1 MFIKILLSP
10 ARGFLFRLLNSIN
23 MKNSF
28 KKLSCFLILL
38 LFVASA
44 CDTAKDSSSSEFN
57 IEYKKYTLE
66 NGLEVVLHQDTSDPM
81 VAVAVLYHV
90 GSNREKVGKTGF
102 AHFFEHMLFQN
113 SENVGAGNFIK
124 NMNDLGGTFNGGT
137 WTDGTVYFE
146 TVPSDALE
154 QVLWMESD
162 RMGFFINTVSEWGL
176 ENEKQ
181 VVKNEKRQGVDNRP
195 YGHKEYVQLTNLY
208 PKGHPYSW
216 DVIGSLEDL
225 QNATIA
231 DVREFYEKWYGVN
244 NATLVIAGDINEADA
259 EALVEKYFG
268 ELTPREEVET
278 IEPRPA
284 VLSTNKLFFHED
296 KFANLPDLEMVWP
309 TVEKYHPDM
318 WALDMLGQVL
328 SDGKKSPLYK
338 VIVEEKKLAPSVFA
352 YNSSNEIAGTFKLG
366 ARAFDGV
373 NLNDLKAALDEAFQ
387 KFETEGFSD
396 TDLDRI
402 KVGLETNVYNAASS
416 VFSKAYQLADYNTFA
431 GDPGYITKDL
441 QNSLAVTREDIMR
454 VYNKYIKGQS
464 FLATSFVPVGQ
475 TDLILDGSV
484 RASVVEE
491 AIVQGAEGNL
501 DKLEKDVDFVK
512 TASKIDRS
520 KAPALK
526 GELSFTPPSISKD
539 ELANGMDVFHIYQD
553 ELPMAQFSIR
563 LKGGMLLDQP
573 DKVGTSA
580 LLDNMMMEGTANK
593 TPQELQEAIGQLGA
607 SVRVFTS
614 QEYMTISGSC
624 LAKNYE
630 KVLALVHEVITEPRW
645 DAAEFERVKSSA
657 LNAIQQSNANP
668 NAIAQKVFNKVLYGE
683 DHIFANPVSGT
694 TQSVQNI
701 TLDDLK
707 TYYENNFSPSIA
719 SFHFVGAIKQSDV
732 LESLNVFGDW
742 ESKEVTIP
750 SYEIKAPTLDSRIYF
765 VDYPD
770 AKQSVI
776 NIGRVSMEE
785 DSKDYA
791 AATMANY
798 KLGSGSGSILFKKLR
813 LEKGYTYGAYS
824 NYARRQNGTAFT
836 AASSVRSNVTK
847 ESVELFKEILD
858 NYGSDFSEA
867 DMESTKTS
875 ILRSN
880 TQSYETL
887 GSLMGIL
894 QNVSTYDLPLDY
906 VQKDEATLKSMDVA
920 EAQRLISEY
929 MNPDKLIYVVVGDGE
944 TQLKRLND
952 VGLGK
957 PVLVNKDD
965 ESLVIKR

>member
-1 MFIKILLSP
+1 MKYNFRNYSYCLL
-10 ARGFLFRLLNSIN
+10 
-23 MKNSF
+23 
-28 KKLSCFLILL
+28 LL
-38 LFVASA
+38 LFIATA
-44 CDTAKDSSSSEFN
+44 CDTAKNSSSDEFN
-57 IEYKKYTLE
+57 IDYKKYTLE
-66 NGLEVVLHQDTSDPM
+66 NGLQVVLHQDTSDPT

-208 PKGHPYSW
+208 PEGHPYSW

-225 QNATIA
+225 QNATVA
-231 DVREFYEKWYGVN
+231 DVKEFYEQWYGVN
-244 NATLVIAGDINEADA
+244 NATLVIAGDIDEA
-259 EALVEKYFG
+259 EAEILIEKYFG
-268 ELTPREEVET
+268 ELVPRADVET

-284 VLSTNKLFFHED
+284 VLSANKLFFHED

-318 WALDMLGQVL
+318 WALDLLGQIL
-328 SDGKKSPLYK
+328 TDGKKSALYK

-373 NLNDLKAALDEAFQ
+373 NLNELKAAMDEAFA
-387 KFETEGFSD
+387 KFETDGFSD
-396 TDLDRI
+396 SDLNRI
-402 KVGLETNVYNAASS
+402 KIGLETSVYNSASS
-416 VFSKAYQLADYNTFA
+416 VFNKAYQLADYNTFA
-431 GDPGYITKDL
+431 GDPGFIKEDL
-441 QNSLAVTREDIMR
+441 QNSLDVTREDIMR
-454 VYNKYIKGQS
+454 VYNKYIKGHS

-475 TDLILDGSV
+475 TDLILEGSV

-491 AIVQGAEGNL
+491 AIVQGAEGNI
-501 DKLEKDVDFVK
+501 DKFEKDVEFVK

-520 KAPALK
+520 TAPALK
-526 GELSFTPPSISKD
+526 GELSFTPPSITKE
-539 ELANGMDVFHIYQD
+539 ELANGMDVLHIYQD

-563 LKGGMLLDQP
+563 LKGGMLLDNP
-573 DKVGTSA
+573 EMVGTSA
-580 LLDNMMMEGTANK
+580 LLDNMMMEGTVNR
-593 TPQELQEAIGQLGA
+593 TPLELQEALGQLGA
-607 SVRVFTS
+607 SVRIFTS
-614 QEYMTISGSC
+614 QEYMTISGNS
-624 LAKNYE
+624 LAKNYDE
-630 KVLALVHEVITEPRW
+630 VIAIVHEVITQPRW
-645 DAAEFERVKSSA
+645 DEDEFARIKSSA
-657 LNAIQQSNANP
+657 LNSIQQNNANP
-668 NAIAQKVFNKVLYGE
+668 NAIASKVFNKVLYGE

-694 TQSVQNI
+694 ASSVSKI

-707 TYYENNFSPSIA
+707 AYYERNFSPSVA
-719 SFHFVGAIKQSDV
+719 SFHFVGAIEQADV
-732 LESLNVFGDW
+732 VKSLEIFNDW
-742 ESKEVTIP
+742 KSKEVEFP
-750 SYEIKAPTLDSRIYF
+750 VYEIKPPSLDSRIYF
-765 VDYPD
+765 VDYPE

-776 NIGRVSMEE
+776 NIGRVSMEG
-785 DSKDYA
+785 DNNDYA

-824 NYARRQNGTAFT
+824 NYSRKQNGTSFT

-858 NYGSDFSEA
+858 NYGSDFSAE
-867 DMESTKTS
+867 DMSSTKTS

-887 GSLMGIL
+887 GSLVGIL
-894 QNVSTYDLPLDY
+894 QNISTYDLPLDY
-906 VQKDEATLKSMDVA
+906 VKKEEATLKSMDVA
-920 EAQRLISEY
+920 EAQRLIAEY
-929 MNPDKLIYVVVGDGE
+929 MNPDKLIYVVVGDGK
-944 TQLKRLND
+944 TQLKRLDNI
-952 VGLGK
+952 GLGK

-965 ESLVIKR
+965 ESLVIKK

>member
-1 MFIKILLSP
+1 
-10 ARGFLFRLLNSIN
+10 
-23 MKNSF
+23 MKHNF
-28 KKLSCFLILL
+28 KKYSLYLVLL
-38 LFVASA
+38 LVIATA
-44 CDTAKDSSSSEFN
+44 CDTAKDSSSDEFN
-57 IEYKKYTLE
+57 IDYKKYTLE
-66 NGLEVVLHQDTSDPM
+66 NGLQVVLHQDTSDPT

-208 PKGHPYSW
+208 PEGHPYSW

-225 QNATIA
+225 QNATVA
-231 DVREFYEKWYGVN
+231 DVKEFYEQWYGVN
-244 NATLVIAGDINEADA
+244 NATLVIAGDIDEA
-259 EALVEKYFG
+259 EAEILIEKYFG
-268 ELTPREEVET
+268 ELVPRADVET

-284 VLSTNKLFFHED
+284 VLSANKLFFHED

-318 WALDMLGQVL
+318 WALDLLGQIL
-328 SDGKKSPLYK
+328 TDGKKSALYK

-373 NLNDLKAALDEAFQ
+373 NLNELKAAMDEAFA
-387 KFETEGFSD
+387 KFETNGFSD
-396 TDLDRI
+396 SDLNRI
-402 KVGLETNVYNAASS
+402 KIGLETSVYNSASS
-416 VFSKAYQLADYNTFA
+416 VFNKAYQLADYNTFA
-431 GDPGYITKDL
+431 GDPGFIKEDL
-441 QNSLAVTREDIMR
+441 QNSLDVTREDIMR
-454 VYNKYIKGQS
+454 VYNKYIKGHS

-475 TDLILDGSV
+475 TDLILEGSV

-491 AIVQGAEGNL
+491 AIVQGAEGNI
-501 DKLEKDVDFVK
+501 DKFEKDVEFVK

-520 KAPALK
+520 TAPALK
-526 GELSFTPPSISKD
+526 GELSFTPPSITKE
-539 ELANGMDVFHIYQD
+539 ELANGMDVLHIYQD

-563 LKGGMLLDQP
+563 LKGGMLLDNP
-573 DKVGTSA
+573 EMVGTSA
-580 LLDNMMMEGTANK
+580 LLDNMMMEGTVNR
-593 TPQELQEAIGQLGA
+593 TPLELQEALGQLGA
-607 SVRVFTS
+607 SVRIFTS
-614 QEYMTISGSC
+614 QEYMTISGNS
-624 LAKNYE
+624 LAKNYDE
-630 KVLALVHEVITEPRW
+630 VLAIVHEVITQPRW
-645 DAAEFERVKSSA
+645 DEDEFARIKSSA
-657 LNAIQQSNANP
+657 LNSIQQNNANP
-668 NAIAQKVFNKVLYGE
+668 NAIASKVFNKVLYGE

-694 TQSVQNI
+694 ASSVSKI

-707 TYYENNFSPSIA
+707 AYYERNFSPSVA
-719 SFHFVGAIKQSDV
+719 SFHFVGAIEQADV
-732 LESLNVFGDW
+732 MKSLEIFNDW
-742 ESKEVTIP
+742 KSKEVEFP
-750 SYEIKAPTLDSRIYF
+750 VYEIKPPSLDSRIYF
-765 VDYPD
+765 VDYPE

-776 NIGRVSMEE
+776 NIGRVSMEGDNE
-785 DSKDYA
+785 DYA

-824 NYARRQNGTAFT
+824 DYSRKQNGTSFT

-858 NYGSDFSEA
+858 NYESDFSAE
-867 DMESTKTS
+867 DMSSTKTS

-887 GSLMGIL
+887 GSLVGIL
-894 QNVSTYDLPLDY
+894 QNISTYDLPLDY
-906 VQKDEATLKSMDVA
+906 VKKEEATLKSMDVA
-920 EAQRLISEY
+920 EAQRLIAEY
-929 MNPDKLIYVVVGDGE
+929 MNPDKLIYVVVGDGK
-944 TQLKRLND
+944 TQLKRLDNI
-952 VGLGK
+952 GLGK

-965 ESLVIKR
+965 ESLVIKK

>member
-1 MFIKILLSP
+1 
-10 ARGFLFRLLNSIN
+10 
-23 MKNSF
+23 MKHNF
-28 KKLSCFLILL
+28 KQYSLYLVLL
-38 LFVASA
+38 LFIATA
-44 CDTAKDSSSSEFN
+44 CDTAKDSSSDEFN
-57 IEYKKYTLE
+57 IDYKKYTLE
-66 NGLEVVLHQDTSDPM
+66 NGLQVVLHQDTSDPT

-208 PKGHPYSW
+208 PEGHPYSW

-231 DVREFYEKWYGVN
+231 DVKEFYEQWYGVN
-244 NATLVIAGDINEADA
+244 NATLVIAGDIDEA
-259 EALVEKYFG
+259 EAEILIEKYFG
-268 ELTPREEVET
+268 ELVPRADVET

-284 VLSTNKLFFHED
+284 VLSANKLFFHED

-318 WALDMLGQVL
+318 WALDLLGQIL
-328 SDGKKSPLYK
+328 TDGKKSALYK

-366 ARAFDGV
+366 ARGFDGV
-373 NLNDLKAALDEAFQ
+373 NLNELKAAMDEAFA
-387 KFETEGFSD
+387 KFETNGFSD
-396 TDLDRI
+396 SDLNRI
-402 KVGLETNVYNAASS
+402 KIGLETSVYNSASS
-416 VFSKAYQLADYNTFA
+416 VFNKAYQLADYNTFA
-431 GDPGYITKDL
+431 GDPGFIKEDL
-441 QNSLAVTREDIMR
+441 QNSLDVTREDIMR
-454 VYNKYIKGQS
+454 VYNKYIKGHS

-475 TDLILDGSV
+475 TDLILEGSV

-491 AIVQGAEGNL
+491 AIVQGAEGNI
-501 DKLEKDVDFVK
+501 DKFEKDVEFVK

-520 KAPALK
+520 TAPALK
-526 GELSFTPPSISKD
+526 GELSFTPPSITKE
-539 ELANGMDVFHIYQD
+539 ELANGMDVLHIYQD

-563 LKGGMLLDQP
+563 LKGGMLLDNP
-573 DKVGTSA
+573 EMVGTSA
-580 LLDNMMMEGTANK
+580 LLDNMMMEGTANR
-593 TPQELQEAIGQLGA
+593 TPLELQEALGQLGA
-607 SVRVFTS
+607 SVRIFTS
-614 QEYMTISGSC
+614 QEYMTISGNS
-624 LAKNYE
+624 LAKNYD
-630 KVLALVHEVITEPRW
+630 KVLAIVHEVITQPRW
-645 DAAEFERVKSSA
+645 DEDEFARIKSSA
-657 LNAIQQSNANP
+657 LNSIQQNNANP
-668 NAIAQKVFNKVLYGE
+668 NAIASKVFNKVLYGE

-694 TQSVQNI
+694 ASSVSKI

-707 TYYENNFSPSIA
+707 AYYERNFSPSVA
-719 SFHFVGAIKQSDV
+719 SFHFVGAIEQADV
-732 LESLNVFGDW
+732 VKSLEIFNDW
-742 ESKEVTIP
+742 KSKEVEFP
-750 SYEIKAPTLDSRIYF
+750 VYEIKPPSLDSRIYF
-765 VDYPD
+765 VDYPE

-776 NIGRVSMEE
+776 NIGRVSMEGDNE
-785 DSKDYA
+785 DYA

-824 NYARRQNGTAFT
+824 DYSRKQNGTSFT

-858 NYGSDFSEA
+858 NYGSDFSAE
-867 DMESTKTS
+867 DMSSTKTS

-887 GSLMGIL
+887 GSLVGIL
-894 QNVSTYDLPLDY
+894 QNISTYDLPLDY
-906 VQKDEATLKSMDVA
+906 VKKEEATLKSMDVA
-920 EAQRLISEY
+920 EAQRLIAEY
-929 MNPDKLIYVVVGDGE
+929 MNPDKLIYVVVGDGK
-944 TQLKRLND
+944 TQLKRLDNI
-952 VGLGK
+952 GLGK

-965 ESLVIKR
+965 ESLVIKK

>member
-1 MFIKILLSP
+1 MKYNLKKLGSLLVL
-10 ARGFLFRLLNSIN
+10 FLF
-23 MKNSF
+23 
-28 KKLSCFLILL
+28 
-38 LFVASA
+38 VTTA
-44 CDTAKDSSSSEFN
+44 CDVSVNSSSDDFS
-57 IEYKKYTLE
+57 IDYKKYTLE

-124 NMNDLGGTFNGGT
+124 NMNDLGGSFNGGT

-208 PKGHPYSW
+208 PEGHPYSW

-225 QNATIA
+225 QNATID

-244 NATLVIAGDINEADA
+244 NATLVIAGDIDEADA

-268 ELTPREEVET
+268 ELEPREEVEA
-278 IEPRPA
+278 IEPMPA
-284 VLSTNKLFFHED
+284 VLNANKLLFHED

-318 WALDMLGQVL
+318 WALDLLGQIL
-328 SDGKKSPLYK
+328 TDGKKSALYK
-338 VIVEEKKLAPSVFA
+338 VIVEEKKLAPSVYTF
-352 YNSSNEIAGTFKLG
+352 NSSNEIAGTFKLG
-366 ARAFDGV
+366 ARAFDGT
-373 NLNDLKAALDEAFQ
+373 NLNDLKAAFDEAFER
-387 KFETEGFSD
+387 FETEGFSD
-396 TDLDRI
+396 ADLDRI
-402 KVGLETNVYNAASS
+402 KIGLETNVYNSASS
-416 VFSKAYQLADYNTFA
+416 VFNKAYQLADYNTFA
-431 GDPGYITKDL
+431 GDPGYITTDL

-454 VYNKYIKGQS
+454 VYNQYIKDQN

-475 TDLILDGSV
+475 GDLVLDGSV
-484 RASVVEE
+484 KASVVEE

-501 DKLEKDVDFVK
+501 DKYEKDVEFVK

-520 KAPALK
+520 TAPPLK
-526 GELSFTPPSISKD
+526 GELSFTPPSISKAA
-539 ELANGMDVFHIYQD
+539 LANGMNVLHIYQD

-563 LKGGMLLDQP
+563 IKGGMLLDQP
-573 DKVGTSA
+573 EKVGTSA
-580 LLDNMMMEGTANK
+580 LLDNMMMEGTANR

-614 QEYMTISGSC
+614 QEYMTISGNC
-624 LAKNYE
+624 LAKNYD
-630 KVLALVHEVITEPRW
+630 KVLALVHEVITQPRW
-645 DAAEFERVKSSA
+645 DEAEFERIKSSA
-657 LNAIQQSNANP
+657 LNSIQQRNANP
-668 NAIAQKVFNKVLYGE
+668 NAIASKVFNKVLYGE

-694 TQSVQNI
+694 ASSVSGI
-701 TLDDLK
+701 TLEDLK
-707 TYYENNFSPSIA
+707 AYYNTNFSPSIA
-719 SFHFVGAIKQSDV
+719 SFHFVGAISEEDV
-732 LESLNVFGDW
+732 VGSLDIFNDW
-742 ESKEVTIP
+742 ERKEVNFP
-750 SYEIKAPTLDSRIYF
+750 SYEIKAPSLDSRIYF

-776 NIGRVSMEE
+776 NIGRVSMEG
-785 DSKDYA
+785 DNSDYA

-813 LEKGYTYGAYS
+813 LEKGYTYGAFS
-824 NYARRQNGTAFT
+824 NYSRKQNGTAFT

-858 NYGSDFSEA
+858 NYGTEFSEE
-867 DMESTKTS
+867 DMNSTKTS

-887 GSLMGIL
+887 GSLVGIL
-894 QNVSTYDLPLDY
+894 QNISTYDLPLDY

-920 EAQRLISEY
+920 EAKRLIAEY
-929 MNPDKLIYVVVGDGE
+929 MNPDKLIYVVVGDGK
-944 TQLKRLND
+944 TQLKRLNN

-965 ESLVIKR
+965 ESLVIKK

>member
-1 MFIKILLSP
+1 
-10 ARGFLFRLLNSIN
+10 
-23 MKNSF
+23 MKHNF
-28 KKLSCFLILL
+28 KKYSLYLVLL
-38 LFVASA
+38 LFIATA
-44 CDTAKDSSSSEFN
+44 CDTAQDSSSDEFN
-57 IEYKKYTLE
+57 IDYKKYTLE
-66 NGLEVVLHQDTSDPM
+66 NGLQVVLHQDTSDPT

-208 PKGHPYSW
+208 PEGHPYSW

-231 DVREFYEKWYGVN
+231 DVKEFYEQWYGVN
-244 NATLVIAGDINEADA
+244 NATLVIAGDIDEA
-259 EALVEKYFG
+259 EAEILIEKYFG
-268 ELTPREEVET
+268 ELVPRADVET

-284 VLSTNKLFFHED
+284 VLSANKLFFHED

-318 WALDMLGQVL
+318 WALDLLGQIL
-328 SDGKKSPLYK
+328 TDGKKSALYK

-352 YNSSNEIAGTFKLG
+352 YNGSNEIAGTFKLG

-373 NLNDLKAALDEAFQ
+373 NLNELKAAMDEAFA
-387 KFETEGFSD
+387 KFETDGFSD
-396 TDLDRI
+396 SDLNRI
-402 KVGLETNVYNAASS
+402 KIGLETSVYNSASS
-416 VFSKAYQLADYNTFA
+416 VFNKAYQLADYNTFA
-431 GDPGYITKDL
+431 GDPGFIKEDL
-441 QNSLAVTREDIMR
+441 QNSLDVTREDIMG
-454 VYNKYIKGQS
+454 VYNKYIKGHS

-475 TDLILDGSV
+475 TDLILEGSV

-491 AIVQGAEGNL
+491 AIVQGAEGNI
-501 DKLEKDVDFVK
+501 DKFEKDVEFVK

-520 KAPALK
+520 TAPALK
-526 GELSFTPPSISKD
+526 GELSFTPPSITKE
-539 ELANGMDVFHIYQD
+539 ELANGMDVLHIYQD

-563 LKGGMLLDQP
+563 LKGGMLLDNP
-573 DKVGTSA
+573 EMVGTSA
-580 LLDNMMMEGTANK
+580 LLDNMMMEGTVNR
-593 TPQELQEAIGQLGA
+593 TPLELQEALGQLGA
-607 SVRVFTS
+607 SVRIFTS
-614 QEYMTISGSC
+614 QEYMTISGNS
-624 LAKNYE
+624 LAKNYDE
-630 KVLALVHEVITEPRW
+630 VLAIVHEVITQPRW
-645 DAAEFERVKSSA
+645 DEDEFARIKSSA
-657 LNAIQQSNANP
+657 LNSIQQNNANP
-668 NAIAQKVFNKVLYGE
+668 NAIASKVFNKVLYGE

-694 TQSVQNI
+694 ASSVSKI

-707 TYYENNFSPSIA
+707 AYYERNFSPSVA
-719 SFHFVGAIKQSDV
+719 SFHFVGAIEQADV
-732 LESLNVFGDW
+732 VKSLEIFNDW
-742 ESKEVTIP
+742 KSKEVEFP
-750 SYEIKAPTLDSRIYF
+750 VYEIKPPSLDSRIYF
-765 VDYPD
+765 VDYPE

-776 NIGRVSMEE
+776 NIGRVSMEGDNE
-785 DSKDYA
+785 DYA

-824 NYARRQNGTAFT
+824 DYSRKQNGTSFT

-847 ESVELFKEILD
+847 ESIELFKEILD
-858 NYGSDFSEA
+858 NYGIDFSAE
-867 DMESTKTS
+867 DMSSTKTS

-887 GSLMGIL
+887 GSLVGIL
-894 QNVSTYDLPLDY
+894 QNISTYDLPLDY
-906 VQKDEATLKSMDVA
+906 VKKEEATLKSMDVA
-920 EAQRLISEY
+920 EAQRLIAEY
-929 MNPDKLIYVVVGDGE
+929 MNPDKLIYVVVGDGK
-944 TQLKRLND
+944 TQLKRLDNI
-952 VGLGK
+952 GLGK

-965 ESLVIKR
+965 ESLVIKK

>member
-1 MFIKILLSP
+1 MKYNFKKYSYWLVLLFFMAAGCDS
-10 ARGFLFRLLNSIN
+10 A
-23 MKNSF
+23 KNS
-28 KKLSCFLILL
+28 
-38 LFVASA
+38 
-44 CDTAKDSSSSEFN
+44 SEEEFS
-57 IEYKKYTLE
+57 IDYKKYTLE
-66 NGLEVVLHQDTSDPM
+66 NGLEVVLHKDTSDPT

-208 PKGHPYSW
+208 PEGHPYSW

-231 DVREFYEKWYGVN
+231 DVKEFYEKWYGVN
-244 NATLVIAGDINEADA
+244 NATLVIAGDIDEEEA
-259 EALVEKYFG
+259 EVLIEKYFG

-278 IEPRPA
+278 IQPRPA
-284 VLSTNKLFFHED
+284 VLEANKLFFHED

-318 WALDMLGQVL
+318 WALDMLGQIL
-328 SDGKKSPLYK
+328 TDGKKSALYK
-338 VIVEEKKLAPSVFA
+338 VIVEEKKLAPSVFTF
-352 YNSSNEIAGTFKLG
+352 NSSNEIAGTFKLG

-373 NLNDLKAALDEAFQ
+373 NLNDLKAAMDEAFV

-396 TDLDRI
+396 SDLNRI
-402 KVGLETNVYNAASS
+402 KIGLETSVYNSASS
-416 VFSKAYQLADYNTFA
+416 VFNKAYQLADYNTFA

-441 QNSLAVTREDIMR
+441 QNSLDVTREDIMA
-454 VYNKYIKGQS
+454 VYNKYIKGQN

-475 TDLILDGSV
+475 TDLVLEGSV

-491 AIVQGAEGNL
+491 AIVQGAEGNI
-501 DKLEKDVDFVK
+501 DKFEKDVEFVK

-520 KAPALK
+520 TAPPLK
-526 GELSFTPPSISKD
+526 GELSFTPPTITKD
-539 ELANGMDVFHIYQD
+539 ELANGMNVLHIYQD

-563 LKGGMLLDQP
+563 LKGGMLLDNP
-573 DKVGTSA
+573 EMVGTSA
-580 LLDNMMMEGTANK
+580 LLDNMMMEGTANR
-593 TPQELQEAIGQLGA
+593 TPQELQEALGQLGA
-607 SVRVFTS
+607 SVRIFTS
-614 QEYMTISGSC
+614 QEYMTISGNS
-624 LAKNYE
+624 LAKNYDE
-630 KVLALVHEVITEPRW
+630 VLSIVHEVITQPRW
-645 DAAEFERVKSSA
+645 DEDEFARIKSSA
-657 LNAIQQSNANP
+657 LNSIQQSNANP
-668 NAIAQKVFNKVLYGE
+668 NAIASKVFNKVLYGE
-683 DHIFANPVSGT
+683 DHIFANPISGT
-694 TQSVQNI
+694 SSSVSKI

-707 TYYENNFSPSIA
+707 AYYEKNFSPSVA
-719 SFHFVGAIKQSDV
+719 SFHFVGAISRESV
-732 LESLNVFGDW
+732 VESLDIFNDW
-742 ESKEVTIP
+742 EAKDVQFP
-750 SYEIKAPTLDSRIYF
+750 DYEITPPSLDSRIYF
-765 VDYPD
+765 VDYPE

-776 NIGRVSMEE
+776 NIGRVSMEGNN
-785 DSKDYA
+785 DDYA

-847 ESVELFKEILD
+847 ESVQLFKEILD
-858 NYGSDFSEA
+858 NYGSDFSAE
-867 DMESTKTS
+867 DMSSTKTS

-887 GSLMGIL
+887 GSLVGIL
-894 QNVSTYDLPLDY
+894 QNISTYDLPLDY
-906 VQKDEATLKSMDVA
+906 VKQEESTLKSMDVA
-920 EAQRLISEY
+920 EAQRLIAEY
-929 MNPDKLIYVVVGDGE
+929 MNPDQLIYVVVGDGK
-944 TQLKRLND
+944 TQLKRLDNI
-952 VGLGK
+952 GLGK

-965 ESLVIKR
+965 ENLVIKK

>member
-1 MFIKILLSP
+1 
-10 ARGFLFRLLNSIN
+10 
-23 MKNSF
+23 MKHNF
-28 KKLSCFLILL
+28 KKYSLYLVLL
-38 LFVASA
+38 LFIATA
-44 CDTAKDSSSSEFN
+44 CDTAQDSSSDEFN
-57 IEYKKYTLE
+57 IDYKKYTLE
-66 NGLEVVLHQDTSDPM
+66 NGLQVVLHQDTSDPT

-208 PKGHPYSW
+208 PEGHPYSW

-231 DVREFYEKWYGVN
+231 DVKEFYEQWYGVN
-244 NATLVIAGDINEADA
+244 NATLVIAGDIDEA
-259 EALVEKYFG
+259 EAEILIEKYFG
-268 ELTPREEVET
+268 ELVPRADVET

-284 VLSTNKLFFHED
+284 VLSANKLFFHED

-318 WALDMLGQVL
+318 WALDLLGQIL
-328 SDGKKSPLYK
+328 TDGKKSALYK

-352 YNSSNEIAGTFKLG
+352 YNGSNEIAGTFKLG

-373 NLNDLKAALDEAFQ
+373 NLNELKAAMDEAFA
-387 KFETEGFSD
+387 KFETNGFSD
-396 TDLDRI
+396 SDLNRI
-402 KVGLETNVYNAASS
+402 KIGLETSVYNSASS
-416 VFSKAYQLADYNTFA
+416 VFNKAYQLADYNTFA
-431 GDPGYITKDL
+431 GDPGFIKEDL
-441 QNSLAVTREDIMR
+441 QNSLDVTREDIMG
-454 VYNKYIKGQS
+454 VYNKYIKGHS

-475 TDLILDGSV
+475 TDLILEGSV

-491 AIVQGAEGNL
+491 AIVQGAEGNI
-501 DKLEKDVDFVK
+501 DKFEKDVEFVK

-520 KAPALK
+520 TAPALK
-526 GELSFTPPSISKD
+526 GELSFTPPSITKE
-539 ELANGMDVFHIYQD
+539 ELANGMDVLHIYQD

-563 LKGGMLLDQP
+563 LKGGMLLDNP
-573 DKVGTSA
+573 EMVGTSA
-580 LLDNMMMEGTANK
+580 LLDNMMMEGTVNR
-593 TPQELQEAIGQLGA
+593 TPLELQEALGQLGA
-607 SVRVFTS
+607 SVRIFTS
-614 QEYMTISGSC
+614 QEYMTISGNS
-624 LAKNYE
+624 LAKNYDE
-630 KVLALVHEVITEPRW
+630 VLAIVHEVITQPRW
-645 DAAEFERVKSSA
+645 DEDEFARIKSSA
-657 LNAIQQSNANP
+657 LNSIQQNNANP
-668 NAIAQKVFNKVLYGE
+668 NAIASKVFNKVLYGE

-694 TQSVQNI
+694 ASSVSKI

-707 TYYENNFSPSIA
+707 AYYERNFSPSVA
-719 SFHFVGAIKQSDV
+719 SFHFVGAIEQADV
-732 LESLNVFGDW
+732 VKSLEIFNDW
-742 ESKEVTIP
+742 KSKEVEFP
-750 SYEIKAPTLDSRIYF
+750 VYEIKPPSLDSRIYF
-765 VDYPD
+765 VDYPE

-776 NIGRVSMEE
+776 NIGRVSMEGDNE
-785 DSKDYA
+785 DYA

-824 NYARRQNGTAFT
+824 DYSRKQNGTSFT

-847 ESVELFKEILD
+847 ESIELFKEILD
-858 NYGSDFSEA
+858 NYGIDFSAE
-867 DMESTKTS
+867 DMSSTKTS

-887 GSLMGIL
+887 GSLVGIL
-894 QNVSTYDLPLDY
+894 QNISTYDLPLDY
-906 VQKDEATLKSMDVA
+906 VKKEEATLKSMDVA
-920 EAQRLISEY
+920 EAQRLIAEY
-929 MNPDKLIYVVVGDGE
+929 MNPDKLIYVVVGDGK
-944 TQLKRLND
+944 TQLKRLDNI
-952 VGLGK
+952 GLGK

-965 ESLVIKR
+965 ESLVIKK

>member
-1 MFIKILLSP
+1 
-10 ARGFLFRLLNSIN
+10 
-23 MKNSF
+23 MKHNF
-28 KKLSCFLILL
+28 KKYSLYLVLL
-38 LFVASA
+38 LFVATA
-44 CDTAKDSSSSEFN
+44 CNTAKDASSDQFN
-57 IEYKKYTLE
+57 IDYKKYTLE
-66 NGLEVVLHQDTSDPM
+66 NGLQVVLHQDTSDPT

-208 PKGHPYSW
+208 PEGHPYSW

-231 DVREFYEKWYGVN
+231 DVKEFYEQWYGVN
-244 NATLVIAGDINEADA
+244 NATLVIAGDIDEA
-259 EALVEKYFG
+259 EAETLIEKYFG
-268 ELTPREEVET
+268 ELVPRADVET

-284 VLSTNKLFFHED
+284 VLSASKLFFHED

-318 WALDMLGQVL
+318 WALDLLGQIL
-328 SDGKKSPLYK
+328 TDGKKSALYK
-338 VIVEEKKLAPSVFA
+338 VIVEEKKLAPSLFA

-366 ARAFDGV
+366 ARGFDGV
-373 NLNDLKAALDEAFQ
+373 NLNDLKAAMDEALA
-387 KFETEGFSD
+387 KFETDGFSD
-396 TDLDRI
+396 SDLNRI
-402 KVGLETNVYNAASS
+402 KIGLETSVYNSASS
-416 VFSKAYQLADYNTFA
+416 VFNKAYQLADYNTFA
-431 GDPGYITKDL
+431 GDPGFFKEDL
-441 QNSLAVTREDIMR
+441 QNSLDVTREDITR
-454 VYNKYIKGQS
+454 VYNKYIKGHS

-475 TDLILDGSV
+475 TDLILEGSV

-491 AIVQGAEGNL
+491 AIVQGAEGNI
-501 DKLEKDVDFVK
+501 DKFEKDVEFVK
-512 TASKIDRS
+512 TASRIDRS
-520 KAPALK
+520 TAPALK
-526 GELSFTPPSISKD
+526 GELSFTPPSITKE
-539 ELANGMDVFHIYQD
+539 ELANGMDVLHIYQD

-563 LKGGMLLDQP
+563 LKGGMLLDNP
-573 DKVGTSA
+573 EMVGTSA
-580 LLDNMMMEGTANK
+580 LLDNMMMEGTANR
-593 TPQELQEAIGQLGA
+593 TPQELQEALGQLGA
-607 SVRVFTS
+607 SVRIFTS
-614 QEYMTISGSC
+614 QEYMTISGNS
-624 LAKNYE
+624 LAKNYDE
-630 KVLALVHEVITEPRW
+630 VLAIVHEVITQPRW
-645 DAAEFERVKSSA
+645 DEDEFARIKSSA
-657 LNAIQQSNANP
+657 LNSIQQNNANP
-668 NAIAQKVFNKVLYGE
+668 NAIASKVFNKVLYGE
-683 DHIFANPVSGT
+683 DHIFANPISGT
-694 TQSVQNI
+694 ASSVSRI
-701 TLDDLK
+701 TLGDLK
-707 TYYENNFSPSIA
+707 AYYERNFSPSVA
-719 SFHFVGAIKQSDV
+719 SFHFVGAIEQADV
-732 LESLNVFGDW
+732 ARSLEIFNDW
-742 ESKEVTIP
+742 KSKEVEFP
-750 SYEIKAPTLDSRIYF
+750 VYEIKPPSLDSRIYF
-765 VDYPD
+765 VDYPE

-776 NIGRVSMEE
+776 NIGRVSMEG
-785 DSKDYA
+785 DNNDYA

-824 NYARRQNGTAFT
+824 NYSRKQNGTAFT

-858 NYGSDFSEA
+858 NYGSDFSAE
-867 DMESTKTS
+867 DMSSTKTS

-887 GSLMGIL
+887 GSLVGIL
-894 QNVSTYDLPLDY
+894 QNISTYDLPLDY
-906 VQKDEATLKSMDVA
+906 VKKEEATLKSMDVA
-920 EAQRLISEY
+920 EAQRLITEY
-929 MNPDKLIYVVVGDGE
+929 MNPDKLIYVVVGDGK
-944 TQLKRLND
+944 TQLKRLDNI
-952 VGLGK
+952 GLGK

-965 ESLVIKR
+965 ESLVIKK

>member
-1 MFIKILLSP
+1 
-10 ARGFLFRLLNSIN
+10 
-23 MKNSF
+23 MKHNF
-28 KKLSCFLILL
+28 KKYSLYLVLL
-38 LFVASA
+38 LFIATA
-44 CDTAKDSSSSEFN
+44 CDTAQDSSSDEFN
-57 IEYKKYTLE
+57 IDYKKYTLE
-66 NGLEVVLHQDTSDPM
+66 NGLQVVLHQDTSDPT

-208 PKGHPYSW
+208 PEGHPYSW

-231 DVREFYEKWYGVN
+231 DVKEFYEQWYGVN
-244 NATLVIAGDINEADA
+244 NATLVIAGDIDEA
-259 EALVEKYFG
+259 EAEILIEKYFG
-268 ELTPREEVET
+268 ELVPRADVET

-284 VLSTNKLFFHED
+284 VLSANKLFFHED

-318 WALDMLGQVL
+318 WALDLLGQIL
-328 SDGKKSPLYK
+328 TDGKKSALYK

-352 YNSSNEIAGTFKLG
+352 YNGSNEIAGTFKLG

-373 NLNDLKAALDEAFQ
+373 NLNELKAAMDEAFA
-387 KFETEGFSD
+387 KFETDGFSD
-396 TDLDRI
+396 SDLNRI
-402 KVGLETNVYNAASS
+402 KIGLETSVYNSASS
-416 VFSKAYQLADYNTFA
+416 VFNKAYQLADYNTFA
-431 GDPGYITKDL
+431 GDPGFIKEDL
-441 QNSLAVTREDIMR
+441 QNSLDVTREDIMG
-454 VYNKYIKGQS
+454 VYNKYIKGHS

-475 TDLILDGSV
+475 TDLILEGSV

-491 AIVQGAEGNL
+491 AIVQGAEGNI
-501 DKLEKDVDFVK
+501 DKFEKDVEFVK

-520 KAPALK
+520 TAPALK
-526 GELSFTPPSISKD
+526 GELSFTPPSITKE
-539 ELANGMDVFHIYQD
+539 ELANGMDVLHIYQD

-563 LKGGMLLDQP
+563 LKGGMLLDNP
-573 DKVGTSA
+573 EMVGTSA
-580 LLDNMMMEGTANK
+580 LLDNMMMEGTVNR
-593 TPQELQEAIGQLGA
+593 TPLELQEALGQLGA
-607 SVRVFTS
+607 SVRIFTS
-614 QEYMTISGSC
+614 QEYMTISGNS
-624 LAKNYE
+624 LAKNYDE
-630 KVLALVHEVITEPRW
+630 VLAIVHEVITQPRW
-645 DAAEFERVKSSA
+645 DEDEFARIKSSA
-657 LNAIQQSNANP
+657 LNSIQQNNANP
-668 NAIAQKVFNKVLYGE
+668 NAIASKVFNKVLYGE

-694 TQSVQNI
+694 ASSVSKI

-707 TYYENNFSPSIA
+707 AYYERNFSPSVA
-719 SFHFVGAIKQSDV
+719 SFHFVGAIEQADV
-732 LESLNVFGDW
+732 VKSLEIFNDW
-742 ESKEVTIP
+742 KSKEVEFP
-750 SYEIKAPTLDSRIYF
+750 VYEIKPPSLDSRIYF
-765 VDYPD
+765 VDYPE

-776 NIGRVSMEE
+776 NIGRVSMEGDNE
-785 DSKDYA
+785 DYA

-824 NYARRQNGTAFT
+824 DYSRKQNGTSFT

-858 NYGSDFSEA
+858 NYGIDFSAE
-867 DMESTKTS
+867 DMSSTKTS

-887 GSLMGIL
+887 GSLVGIL
-894 QNVSTYDLPLDY
+894 QNISTYDLPLDY
-906 VQKDEATLKSMDVA
+906 VKKEEATLKSMDVA
-920 EAQRLISEY
+920 EAQRLIAEY
-929 MNPDKLIYVVVGDGE
+929 MNPDKLIYVVVGDGK
-944 TQLKRLND
+944 TQLKRLDNI
-952 VGLGK
+952 GLGK

-965 ESLVIKR
+965 ESLVIKK

>member
-1 MFIKILLSP
+1 
-10 ARGFLFRLLNSIN
+10 
-23 MKNSF
+23 MKHNF
-28 KKLSCFLILL
+28 KKYSLYLVLL
-38 LFVASA
+38 LFIATA
-44 CDTAKDSSSSEFN
+44 CDTAKDSSSDEFN
-57 IEYKKYTLE
+57 IDYKKYTLE
-66 NGLEVVLHQDTSDPM
+66 NGLQVVLHQDTSDPT

-208 PKGHPYSW
+208 PEGHPYSW

-231 DVREFYEKWYGVN
+231 DVKEFYEQWYGVN
-244 NATLVIAGDINEADA
+244 NATLVIAGDIDEA
-259 EALVEKYFG
+259 EAEILIEKYFG
-268 ELTPREEVET
+268 ELVPRADVET

-284 VLSTNKLFFHED
+284 VLSANKLFFHED

-318 WALDMLGQVL
+318 WALDLLGQIL
-328 SDGKKSPLYK
+328 TDGKKSALYK

-352 YNSSNEIAGTFKLG
+352 YNGSNEIAGTFKLG

-373 NLNDLKAALDEAFQ
+373 NLNELKAAMDEAFA
-387 KFETEGFSD
+387 KFETNGFSD
-396 TDLDRI
+396 SDLNRI
-402 KVGLETNVYNAASS
+402 KIGLETSVYNSASS
-416 VFSKAYQLADYNTFA
+416 VFNKAYQLADYNTFA
-431 GDPGYITKDL
+431 GDPGFIKEDL
-441 QNSLAVTREDIMR
+441 QNSLDVTREDIMR
-454 VYNKYIKGQS
+454 VYNKYIKGHS

-475 TDLILDGSV
+475 TDLILEGSV

-491 AIVQGAEGNL
+491 AIVQGAEGNI
-501 DKLEKDVDFVK
+501 DKFEKDVEFVK

-520 KAPALK
+520 TAPALK
-526 GELSFTPPSISKD
+526 GELSFTPPSITKE
-539 ELANGMDVFHIYQD
+539 ELANGMDVLHIYQD

-563 LKGGMLLDQP
+563 LKGGMLLDNP
-573 DKVGTSA
+573 EMVGTSA
-580 LLDNMMMEGTANK
+580 LLDNMMMEGTANR
-593 TPQELQEAIGQLGA
+593 TPLELQEALGQLGA
-607 SVRVFTS
+607 SVRIFTS
-614 QEYMTISGSC
+614 QEYMTISGNS
-624 LAKNYE
+624 LAKNYDE
-630 KVLALVHEVITEPRW
+630 VLAIVHEVITQPRW
-645 DAAEFERVKSSA
+645 DEDEFARIKSSA
-657 LNAIQQSNANP
+657 LNSIQQNNANP
-668 NAIAQKVFNKVLYGE
+668 NAIASKVFNKVLYGE

-694 TQSVQNI
+694 ASSVSKI
-701 TLDDLK
+701 TIDDLK
-707 TYYENNFSPSIA
+707 AYYERNFSPSVA
-719 SFHFVGAIKQSDV
+719 SFHFVGAIEQADV
-732 LESLNVFGDW
+732 VKSLEIFNDW
-742 ESKEVTIP
+742 KSKEVEFP
-750 SYEIKAPTLDSRIYF
+750 VYEIKPPSLDSRIYF
-765 VDYPD
+765 VDYPE

-776 NIGRVSMEE
+776 NIGRVSMEGDNE
-785 DSKDYA
+785 DYA

-824 NYARRQNGTAFT
+824 DYSRKQNGTSFT

-858 NYGSDFSEA
+858 NYGSDFSAE
-867 DMESTKTS
+867 DMSSTKTS

-887 GSLMGIL
+887 GSLVGIL
-894 QNVSTYDLPLDY
+894 QNISTYDLPLDY
-906 VQKDEATLKSMDVA
+906 VKKEEATLKSMDVA
-920 EAQRLISEY
+920 EAQRLIAEY
-929 MNPDKLIYVVVGDGE
+929 MNPDKLIYVVVGDGK
-944 TQLKRLND
+944 TQLKRLDNI
-952 VGLGK
+952 GLGK

-965 ESLVIKR
+965 ESLVIKK

>member
-1 MFIKILLSP
+1 
-10 ARGFLFRLLNSIN
+10 
-23 MKNSF
+23 MKHNF
-28 KKLSCFLILL
+28 KQYSLYLVLL
-38 LFVASA
+38 LFIATA
-44 CDTAKDSSSSEFN
+44 CDTAKDSSSDEFN
-57 IEYKKYTLE
+57 IDYKKYTLE
-66 NGLEVVLHQDTSDPM
+66 NGLQVVLHQDTSDPT

-208 PKGHPYSW
+208 PEGHPYSW

-231 DVREFYEKWYGVN
+231 DVKEFYEQWYGVN
-244 NATLVIAGDINEADA
+244 NATLVIAGDIDEA
-259 EALVEKYFG
+259 EAEILIEKYFG
-268 ELTPREEVET
+268 ELVPRADVET

-284 VLSTNKLFFHED
+284 VLSANKLFFHED

-318 WALDMLGQVL
+318 WALDLLGQIL
-328 SDGKKSPLYK
+328 TDGKKSALYK

-366 ARAFDGV
+366 ARGFDGV
-373 NLNDLKAALDEAFQ
+373 NLNELKAAMDEAFA
-387 KFETEGFSD
+387 KFETDGFSD
-396 TDLDRI
+396 SDLNRI
-402 KVGLETNVYNAASS
+402 KIGLETSVYNSASS
-416 VFSKAYQLADYNTFA
+416 VFNKAYQLADYNTFA
-431 GDPGYITKDL
+431 GDPGFIKEDL
-441 QNSLAVTREDIMR
+441 QNSLDVTREDIMR
-454 VYNKYIKGQS
+454 VYNKYIKGHS

-475 TDLILDGSV
+475 TDLILEGSV

-491 AIVQGAEGNL
+491 AIVQGAEGNI
-501 DKLEKDVDFVK
+501 DKFEKDVEFVK

-520 KAPALK
+520 TAPALK
-526 GELSFTPPSISKD
+526 GELSFTPPSITKE
-539 ELANGMDVFHIYQD
+539 ELANGMDVLHIYQD

-563 LKGGMLLDQP
+563 LKGGMLLDNP
-573 DKVGTSA
+573 EMVGTSA
-580 LLDNMMMEGTANK
+580 LLDNMMMEGTVNR
-593 TPQELQEAIGQLGA
+593 TPLELQEALGQLGA
-607 SVRVFTS
+607 SVRIFTS
-614 QEYMTISGSC
+614 QEYMTISGNS
-624 LAKNYE
+624 LAKNYD
-630 KVLALVHEVITEPRW
+630 KVLAIVHEVITQPRW
-645 DAAEFERVKSSA
+645 DEDEFARIKSSA
-657 LNAIQQSNANP
+657 LNSIQQNNANP
-668 NAIAQKVFNKVLYGE
+668 NAIASKVFNKVLYGE

-694 TQSVQNI
+694 ASSVSKI

-707 TYYENNFSPSIA
+707 AYYERNFSPSVA
-719 SFHFVGAIKQSDV
+719 SFHFVGAIEQADV
-732 LESLNVFGDW
+732 VKSLEIFNDW
-742 ESKEVTIP
+742 KSKEVEFP
-750 SYEIKAPTLDSRIYF
+750 VYEIKPPSLDSRIYF
-765 VDYPD
+765 VDYPE

-776 NIGRVSMEE
+776 NIGRVSMEG
-785 DSKDYA
+785 DNNDYA

-824 NYARRQNGTAFT
+824 NYSRKQNGTSFT

-858 NYGSDFSEA
+858 NYGSDFSAE
-867 DMESTKTS
+867 DMSSTKTS

-887 GSLMGIL
+887 GSLVGIL
-894 QNVSTYDLPLDY
+894 QNISTYDLPLDY
-906 VQKDEATLKSMDVA
+906 VKKEEATLKSMDVA
-920 EAQRLISEY
+920 EAQRLIAEY
-929 MNPDKLIYVVVGDGE
+929 MNPDKLIYVVVGDGK
-944 TQLKRLND
+944 TQLKRLDNI
-952 VGLGK
+952 GLGK

-965 ESLVIKR
+965 ESLVIKK

>member
-1 MFIKILLSP
+1 MKYNFRNYSYCLL
-10 ARGFLFRLLNSIN
+10 
-23 MKNSF
+23 
-28 KKLSCFLILL
+28 LL
-38 LFVASA
+38 LFIATA
-44 CDTAKDSSSSEFN
+44 CDTAKNSSSDEFN
-57 IEYKKYTLE
+57 IDYKKYTLE
-66 NGLEVVLHQDTSDPM
+66 NGLQVVLHQDTSDPT

-208 PKGHPYSW
+208 PEGHPYSW

-225 QNATIA
+225 QNATVA
-231 DVREFYEKWYGVN
+231 DVKEFYEQWYGVN
-244 NATLVIAGDINEADA
+244 NATLVIAGDIDEA
-259 EALVEKYFG
+259 EAEILIEKYFG
-268 ELTPREEVET
+268 ELVPRADVET

-284 VLSTNKLFFHED
+284 VLSANKLFFHED

-318 WALDMLGQVL
+318 WALDLLGQIL
-328 SDGKKSPLYK
+328 TDGKKSALYK

-373 NLNDLKAALDEAFQ
+373 NLNELKAAMDEAFA
-387 KFETEGFSD
+387 KFETDGFSD
-396 TDLDRI
+396 SDLNRI
-402 KVGLETNVYNAASS
+402 KIGLETSVYNSASS
-416 VFSKAYQLADYNTFA
+416 VFNKAYQLADYNTFA
-431 GDPGYITKDL
+431 GDPGFIKEDL
-441 QNSLAVTREDIMR
+441 QNSLDVTREDIMR
-454 VYNKYIKGQS
+454 VYNKYIKGHS

-475 TDLILDGSV
+475 TDLILEGSV

-491 AIVQGAEGNL
+491 AIVQGAEGNI
-501 DKLEKDVDFVK
+501 DKFEKDVEFVK

-520 KAPALK
+520 TAPALK
-526 GELSFTPPSISKD
+526 GELSFTPPSITKE
-539 ELANGMDVFHIYQD
+539 ELANGMDVLHIYQD

-563 LKGGMLLDQP
+563 LKGGMLLDNP
-573 DKVGTSA
+573 EMVGTSA
-580 LLDNMMMEGTANK
+580 LLDNMMMEGTVNR
-593 TPQELQEAIGQLGA
+593 TPLELQEALGQLGA
-607 SVRVFTS
+607 SVRIFTS
-614 QEYMTISGSC
+614 QEYMTISGNS
-624 LAKNYE
+624 LAKNYDE
-630 KVLALVHEVITEPRW
+630 VIAIVHEVITQPRW
-645 DAAEFERVKSSA
+645 DEDEFARIKSSA
-657 LNAIQQSNANP
+657 LNSIQQNNANP
-668 NAIAQKVFNKVLYGE
+668 NAIASKVFNKVLYGE

-694 TQSVQNI
+694 ASSVSKI

-707 TYYENNFSPSIA
+707 AYYERNFSPSVA
-719 SFHFVGAIKQSDV
+719 SFHFVGAIEQADV
-732 LESLNVFGDW
+732 VKSLEIFNDW
-742 ESKEVTIP
+742 KSKEVEFP
-750 SYEIKAPTLDSRIYF
+750 VYEIKPPSLDSRIYF
-765 VDYPD
+765 VDYPE

-776 NIGRVSMEE
+776 NIGRLSMEG
-785 DSKDYA
+785 DNNDYA

-824 NYARRQNGTAFT
+824 NYSRKQNGTSFT

-858 NYGSDFSEA
+858 NYGSDFSAE
-867 DMESTKTS
+867 DMSSTKTS

-887 GSLMGIL
+887 GSLVGIL
-894 QNVSTYDLPLDY
+894 QNISTYDLPLDY
-906 VQKDEATLKSMDVA
+906 VKKEEATLKSMDVA
-920 EAQRLISEY
+920 EAQRLIAEY
-929 MNPDKLIYVVVGDGE
+929 MNPDKLIYVVVGDGK
-944 TQLKRLND
+944 TQLKRLDNI
-952 VGLGK
+952 GLGK

-965 ESLVIKR
+965 ESLVIKK

>member
-1 MFIKILLSP
+1 
-10 ARGFLFRLLNSIN
+10 
-23 MKNSF
+23 MKHNF
-28 KKLSCFLILL
+28 KKYSLYLVLL
-38 LFVASA
+38 LFIATA
-44 CDTAKDSSSSEFN
+44 CDTAKDSSSDEFN
-57 IEYKKYTLE
+57 IDYKKYTLE
-66 NGLEVVLHQDTSDPM
+66 NGLQVVLHQDTSDPT

-208 PKGHPYSW
+208 PEGHPYSW

-231 DVREFYEKWYGVN
+231 DVKEFYEQWYGVN
-244 NATLVIAGDINEADA
+244 NATLVIAGDFDEA
-259 EALVEKYFG
+259 EAEILIEKYFG
-268 ELTPREEVET
+268 ELVPRADVET

-284 VLSTNKLFFHED
+284 VLSANKLFFHED

-318 WALDMLGQVL
+318 WALDLLGQIL
-328 SDGKKSPLYK
+328 TDGKKSALYK

-352 YNSSNEIAGTFKLG
+352 YNGSNEIAGTFKLG

-373 NLNDLKAALDEAFQ
+373 NLNELKAAMDEAFA
-387 KFETEGFSD
+387 KFETDGFSD
-396 TDLDRI
+396 SDLNRI
-402 KVGLETNVYNAASS
+402 KIGLETSVYNSASS
-416 VFSKAYQLADYNTFA
+416 VFNKAYQLADYNTFA
-431 GDPGYITKDL
+431 GDPGFIKEDL
-441 QNSLAVTREDIMR
+441 QNSLDVTREDIMG
-454 VYNKYIKGQS
+454 VYNKYIKGHS

-475 TDLILDGSV
+475 TDLILEGSV

-491 AIVQGAEGNL
+491 AIVQGAEGNI
-501 DKLEKDVDFVK
+501 DKFEKDVEFVK

-520 KAPALK
+520 TAPALK
-526 GELSFTPPSISKD
+526 GELSFTPPSITKE
-539 ELANGMDVFHIYQD
+539 ELANGMDVLHIYQD

-563 LKGGMLLDQP
+563 LKGGMLLDNP
-573 DKVGTSA
+573 EMVGTSA
-580 LLDNMMMEGTANK
+580 LLDNMMMEGTVNR
-593 TPQELQEAIGQLGA
+593 TPLELQEALGQLGA
-607 SVRVFTS
+607 SVRIFTS
-614 QEYMTISGSC
+614 QEYMTISGNS
-624 LAKNYE
+624 LAKNYD
-630 KVLALVHEVITEPRW
+630 KVLAIVHEVITQPRW
-645 DAAEFERVKSSA
+645 DEDEFARIKSSA
-657 LNAIQQSNANP
+657 LNSIQQNNANP
-668 NAIAQKVFNKVLYGE
+668 NAIASKVFNKVLYGE

-694 TQSVQNI
+694 ASSVSKI

-707 TYYENNFSPSIA
+707 AYYERNFSPSVA
-719 SFHFVGAIKQSDV
+719 SFHFVGAIEQADV
-732 LESLNVFGDW
+732 VKSLEIFNDW
-742 ESKEVTIP
+742 KSKEVEFP
-750 SYEIKAPTLDSRIYF
+750 VYEIKPPSLDSRIYF
-765 VDYPD
+765 VDYPE

-776 NIGRVSMEE
+776 NIGRVSMEGDNE
-785 DSKDYA
+785 DYA

-824 NYARRQNGTAFT
+824 DYSRKQNGTSFT

-847 ESVELFKEILD
+847 ESIELFKEILD
-858 NYGSDFSEA
+858 NYGIDFSAE
-867 DMESTKTS
+867 DMSSTKTS

-887 GSLMGIL
+887 GSLVGIL
-894 QNVSTYDLPLDY
+894 QNISTYDLPLDY
-906 VQKDEATLKSMDVA
+906 VKKEEATLKSMDVA
-920 EAQRLISEY
+920 EAQRLIAEY
-929 MNPDKLIYVVVGDGE
+929 MNPDKLIYVVVGDGK
-944 TQLKRLND
+944 TQLKRLDNI
-952 VGLGK
+952 GLGK

-965 ESLVIKR
+965 ESLVIKK